1 MMKKIVYVFVISIVM
16 CLLVGCDRYW
26 IKKPYQYPN
35 SVWISEEPYLIMK
48 VDGDGEEKNFLMVNG
63 KLEEVIIL
71 FRSTWSK
78 CYPVEGAYIDTN
90 KYFLARCEY
99 SKKKCVFKIIEKKE
113 GILEG
118 VDEIVLVNQ
127 KYKDK

>member
-48 VDGDGEEKNFLMVNG
+48 VDGDGEEKNFLMV
-63 KLEEVIIL
+63 
-71 FRSTWSK
+71 
-78 CYPVEGAYIDTN
+78 
-90 KYFLARCEY
+90 
-99 SKKKCVFKIIEKKE
+99 
-113 GILEG
+113 
-118 VDEIVLVNQ
+118 
-127 KYKDK
+127 